1 MEIKLNVNLLNVLNI
16 YIHIY
21 ISMYIYIY
29 VHIYIYVYICI
40 YIHLKHFTAKSL
52 MVKYT
57 FLLIFSNTRAYFF
70 CKTLHFQCI
79 VNIFYVFYI
88 LVNILAIF
96 RHIENF
102 KGMLAILEYSELFH
116 NCIQTHIPNPAIF
129 TKIGEPSVTL
139 GIQELGTLAIL
150 EYSET

>member
-21 ISMYIYIY
+21 ISMYIYICTY
-29 VHIYIYVYICI
+29 I
-40 YIHLKHFTAKSL
+40 YIHLKHFIAKSL